1 MKFTVPKFIEREP
14 KIIGPFTLKQFIFIG
29 LAGTICFIVFFTLP
43 FYYFV
48 LVAVILIPGAFGL
61 AFLRI
66 QGYSLPVVLANFL
79 KFSVTQ
85 KLYLWQRK
93 EYLPKFIVREEEPE
107 KEEIKEKVLL
117 EIAEKSRLKK
127 IRGGIETGIK

>member
-1 MKFTVPKFIEREP
+1 
-14 KIIGPFTLKQFIFIG
+14 
-29 LAGTICFIVFFTLP
+29 
-43 FYYFV
+43 
-48 LVAVILIPGAFGL
+48 L

-66 QGYSLPVVLANFL
+66 QGHSLPVVLANFL
-79 KFSVTQ
+79 KFSLAQ

-93 EYLPKFIVREEEPE
+93 EYLPKFIAEKETPE
-107 KEEIKEKVLL
+107 KEEVREKLLL

>member
-1 MKFTVPKFIEREP
+1 MPKFIEREP

-66 QGYSLPVVLANFL
+66 QGHSLPVVLANFL
-79 KFSVTQ
+79 KFSLAQ

-93 EYLPKFIVREEEPE
+93 EYLPKFIAEKETPE
-107 KEEIKEKVLL
+107 KEEVREKLLL